1 MLLAT
6 NQLQFVAQTDYVIV
20 LANHDGDK
28 AACHISQQGTYKQ
41 LMDVS
46 QDAVS
51 PGSSFKVSI
60 PRPSY
65 ASHSRFSWRP
75 LLTHRRMYPSGVVF
89 RL

>member
-1 MLLAT
+1 VLLAT

-28 AACHISQQGTYKQ
+28 AACHIAQQGTYKQ

-51 PGSSFKVSI
+51 PGSSFKVSH
-60 PRPSY
+60 SQAHHLAHS
-65 ASHSRFSWRP
+65 ASHDNP
-75 LLTHRRMYPSGVVF
+75 L
-89 RL
+89 